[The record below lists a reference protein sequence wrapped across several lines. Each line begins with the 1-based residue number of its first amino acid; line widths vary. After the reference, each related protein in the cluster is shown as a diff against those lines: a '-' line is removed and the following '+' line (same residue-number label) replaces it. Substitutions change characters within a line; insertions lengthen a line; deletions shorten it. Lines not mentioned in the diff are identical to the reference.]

1 MTSDK
6 PTLWFLIKF
15 TQPAHFSVKIAMP
28 NIQSKESL
36 MLSLGILIFLT
47 KTGKSL
53 EYTNSSRLNQDE
65 TYVSIVSSF
74 QELI

>member
-1 MTSDK
+1 
-6 PTLWFLIKF
+6 
-15 TQPAHFSVKIAMP
+15 
-28 NIQSKESL
+28 

-65 TYVSIVSSF
+65 IYVSIVSSF